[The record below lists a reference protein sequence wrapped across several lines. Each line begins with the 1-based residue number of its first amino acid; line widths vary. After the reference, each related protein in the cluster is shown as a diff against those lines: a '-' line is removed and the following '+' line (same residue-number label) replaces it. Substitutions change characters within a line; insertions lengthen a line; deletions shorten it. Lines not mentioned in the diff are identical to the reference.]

1 MSPFACSV
9 SLQVVSNV
17 FCCRELTRVEH
28 AGLTVLI
35 VAVCTS
41 MSLAFECLGVVL
53 ELNVSCCF
61 HWSVDLIDCSWPCSH
76 VMVYPLLYD
85 TGRSECHSSDLHH
98 SICMLPQAL
107 PWTVVS
113 GWKPDTVNPDFYRH
127 VCHDHRFDHDW
138 AVPTRLFPRKRNVLL
153 RRLKCVWHRTAC
165 MIKTPLS
172 FSILSTDSPENRNQ
186 WMHQVQTPLCAL
198 YFVLFL
204 FYWICYSRYTLIY
217 WSIMLPSTGRVSYCT
232 FTWVFLLHCSFTV
245 PVTNS
250 NEFWRSLKLFF
261 CDLSCSAVMLHFL
274 DCKKT
279 CCINLYWQGK
289 NVFKNTVQK
298 RWRSAYCLCAFPDF
312 RCKF

>member
-1 MSPFACSV
+1 MLCLCSLYLPPQQFSHLRLSGRAEHSQLDQSHPPVSGLCFNNQCCVCSCWLLHIHWLHSRYSPEAVDYRLKTQTVMRFPLPFSGDIFENYCRDDNLATFGRFCFGLSIVTTFPLECFVTREVIDEGKRGNAHKRMSPFACSV

-28 AGLTVLI
+28 AGLTVFI

-61 HWSVDLIDCSWPCSH
+61 HGSLALIDCSWPCSL
-76 VMVYPLLYD
+76 VMDRPLLYH
-85 TGRSECHSSDLHH
+85 TGRSECHSSDFHH

-127 VCHDHRFDHDW
+127 VCHDHWFDHDW

-165 MIKTPLS
+165 MIKTP
-172 FSILSTDSPENRNQ
+172 T
-186 WMHQVQTPLCAL
+186 
-198 YFVLFL
+198 
-204 FYWICYSRYTLIY
+204 
-217 WSIMLPSTGRVSYCT
+217 
-232 FTWVFLLHCSFTV
+232 
-245 PVTNS
+245 
-250 NEFWRSLKLFF
+250 
-261 CDLSCSAVMLHFL
+261 
-274 DCKKT
+274 
-279 CCINLYWQGK
+279 
-289 NVFKNTVQK
+289 
-298 RWRSAYCLCAFPDF
+298 
-312 RCKF
+312 